1 MISVRWPIPSVTTFR
16 DQQTW
21 RVFMGVEDFHTLCLV
36 RNNRNK
42 IVGDNSHIM
51 TVNGKLL
58 YTLRT
63 SIDQPK
69 AMLFAGRE
77 LEAGCSSVVLAGS
90 STMVTLLVY
99 AQVISSKTQNL
110 TVGKCYGREFLRENQ
125 KEDLLA
131 RRHI

>member
-1 MISVRWPIPSVTTFR
+1 
-16 DQQTW
+16 
-21 RVFMGVEDFHTLCLV
+21 MGVEDFHTLCLV

-42 IVGDNSHIM
+42 IVSDNSHIM

-58 YTLRT
+58 YTLRA

-90 STMVTLLVY
+90 STTVTLLVY

-110 TVGKCYGREFLRENQ
+110 SGQVLWEGISQGKSGGPTRQAPHLSS
-125 KEDLLA
+125 
-131 RRHI
+131 